1 MMAAWNP
8 GFERMAALPAEFWS
22 GDKRYDRYIRLLA
35 DRGELGDGDP
45 ADIVQSHLDASRQQM
60 PYPRLYR
67 PYPLAAAL
75 GHLGRGDEAR
85 FALKAAV
92 AASPSFL
99 ISSREA
105 VCRTTRACLMVW
117 ARKDGEARSMKVF

>member
-92 AASPSFL
+92 AASPSFFDL
-99 ISSREA
+99 ITRSR
-105 VCRTTRACLMVW
+105 LPYN
-117 ARKDGEARSMKVF
+117 ARMLDGLGKEGWRG